1 LELLIPCSVEFTR
14 RSVSF
19 IFFPLAEHI
28 LTLVIS
34 ALVNTGVGL
43 FVFVIISAIGIA
55 YSGAWYADYMPIN
68 TSTTYAN
75 TQSSYNVSK
84 ILTPDHKFDLAKYKA
99 YSPLYLAPTFALN
112 YGLSF
117 AALTAVIIQI
127 ILFNGKEV
135 WYRFKAARNQEP
147 DIFMKLMKKY
157 KEAPDWWYGAL
168 FVISM
173 ALGLATTLGY
183 STQLPCKLL
192 ARDEGTDIEEI
203 C

>member
-1 LELLIPCSVEFTR
+1 MVVSLLPDTTLFRAGKVDLILCS
-14 RSVSF
+14 
-19 IFFPLAEHI
+19 
-28 LTLVIS
+28 
-34 ALVNTGVGL
+34 
-43 FVFVIISAIGIA
+43 
-55 YSGAWYADYMPIN
+55 ADYLPIN

-75 TQSSYNVSK
+75 TQISYNVSK
-84 ILTPDHKFDLAKYKA
+84 ILTPDHQFDLTKYEA

-147 DIFMKLMKKY
+147 DIFMQLLKKY
-157 KEAPDWWYGAL
+157 KDAPDWWYGVL
-168 FVISM
+168 FVVSI

-183 STQLPCKLL
+183 STQLPCK
-192 ARDEGTDIEEI
+192 
-203 C
+203 